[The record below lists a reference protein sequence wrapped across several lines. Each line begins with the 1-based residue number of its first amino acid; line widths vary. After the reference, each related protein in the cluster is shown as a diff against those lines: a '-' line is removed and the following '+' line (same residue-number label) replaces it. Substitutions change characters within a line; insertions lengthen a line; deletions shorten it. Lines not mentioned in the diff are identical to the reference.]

1 MQPVTVDAK
10 YTDDEAFKELYT
22 TNADILH
29 NWPAFENSD
38 SFYDVLYKNIQ
49 SMFMGDMEPQ
59 QVLDDT
65 MEQYHTIVSVE

>member
-1 MQPVTVDAK
+1 MTVDAK

-38 SFYDVLYKNIQ
+38 SFYDVLYKNI
-49 SMFMGDMEPQ
+49 P
-59 QVLDDT
+59 
-65 MEQYHTIVSVE
+65 IVSLSNALYYLNLFNALSSSLS